1 MEKCRD
7 WKHWIPRLGCM
18 LYGLKNLKKDQAKS
32 LGDTVLDAYTAL
44 AAHLNS
50 ILQSHCHEIFGHAG
64 VA

>member
-1 MEKCRD
+1 MQGLETLDPAFGLYALWIEKS
-7 WKHWIPRLGCM
+7 
-18 LYGLKNLKKDQAKS
+18 KKDQAES